1 MAKSKSSFNKSSI
14 SLTPDA
20 LITLFEIDFSS
31 LQADFSML
39 EDVIGA
45 NIGADC
51 VYRFCPMKNSF
62 NPIYWQG
69 KGYQP
74 LPIEIE
80 GFEQQGDGR
89 LPRPKMTLGNPDGLL
104 SKIVHS
110 NHDFANCKVTRKRTF
125 ARFLDDN
132 NFIDPGTKNDE
143 GRNPFGEA
151 DPDAHYPDDV
161 YFINKKSS
169 ENKNVLQFELVSAL
183 ELSGSEIPARIVMP
197 NYCNWVYRCSVGCQ
211 YKGLPIETLDGNSL
225 TEGIVISSKA
235 GKLLQP
241 MNPDDY
247 PNGIESIKEWSSYG
261 ESGTSSNIKGY
272 PVGAIVKITPRNL
285 SNPYQSAPAVYVCA
299 KAHLLA
305 KDHHPFFD
313 RDTWLKD
320 ECDKTLSACKKRFG
334 REGVAEASSDYERYV
349 DENTDLIAHFNGGY
363 PFGHPSRVYDNKYD
377 FGKAHWE
384 QAGARE
390 FQQGT
395 RAIGLHTLDIP
406 DSKDLSRFNMVG
418 KPGFVSPGLRFGGFP
433 GTDKHS
439 PEGV

>member
-14 SLTPDA
+14 SLNPDA

-51 VYRFCPMKNSF
+51 IYRFCPMKNSF
-62 NPIYWQG
+62 NPVYWQG
-69 KGYQP
+69 NGYQP

-89 LPRPKMTLGNPDGLL
+89 LPRPKMTLANPEGLL
-104 SKIVHS
+104 SRIVHS

-132 NFIDPGTKNDE
+132 NFIDPGTKNDA
-143 GRNPFGEA
+143 GKNPFGEA
-151 DPDAHYPDDV
+151 DPEAHYPDDV

-183 ELSGSEIPARIVMP
+183 ELTGSEIPARIVMP

-211 YKGLPIETLDGNSL
+211 YKGLPIETIDGNTL
-225 TEGIVISSKA
+225 TDGFTVPTKIGRVRQVI
-235 GKLLQP
+235 
-241 MNPDDY
+241 NPEDY
-247 PNGIESIKEWSSYG
+247 PQGVESIKEWSSYG
-261 ESGTSSNIKGY
+261 EGGTISNIKGY
-272 PVGAIVKITPRNL
+272 AAGALVKVTPRNI
-285 SNPYQSAPAVYVCA
+285 SNPYQAAPAVYVCA
-299 KAHLLA
+299 KPHLIA

-313 RDTWLKD
+313 KDTWAKD

-334 REGVAEASSDYERYV
+334 RGGRAELEKDYEKYV
-349 DENTDLIAHFNGGY
+349 DDNSDLLSHFNGGIA
-363 PFGHPSRVYDNKYD
+363 FGNPPKVYDSKYD

-384 QAGARE
+384 QAGAIE
-390 FQQGT
+390 FQRGDRT
-395 RAIGLHTLDIP
+395 IGLETVPLSE
-406 DSKDLSRFNMVG
+406 SKDLSRFNMVDN
-418 KPGFVSPGLRFGGFP
+418 VQPGLRFGGFP